1 MIGFDGLLSVKTWTF
16 KRIYLTSPQGTRS
29 TLLDSR
35 SKDRSSSGFSDWPFM
50 STHFWGENPT
60 GKWILEVHNDS
71 KYQKATL
78 TKWALEMYGTRGTQ
92 SVSGKVEK
100 VEMSIHK
107 ASQCGGNSAYI
118 ELLQN
123 STSCQTKDIG
133 KFGKGSTLV
142 WTASTLDTCLGKEF
156 DVLND
161 EINFKTMSNDGND
174 YCPKTVTI
182 TISNGFEYKKEGI
195 VDWVDNG
202 KNNHLQSA
210 KRTSKSHSTC

>member
-1 MIGFDGLLSVKTWTF
+1 
-16 KRIYLTSPQGTRS
+16 
-29 TLLDSR
+29 
-35 SKDRSSSGFSDWPFM
+35 
-50 STHFWGENPT
+50 
-60 GKWILEVHNDS
+60 
-71 KYQKATL
+71 
-78 TKWALEMYGTRGTQ
+78 MYGTRGTQ
-92 SVSGKVEK
+92 SASGKVEK

-123 STSCQTKDIG
+123 STSCQTRDIG
-133 KFGKGSTLV
+133 KFDKGSTLV

-156 DVLND
+156 DILND

-202 KNNHLQSA
+202 KNNHLLPL
-210 KRTSKSHSTC
+210 REPPPVDPYLNFEKSSWKNQF